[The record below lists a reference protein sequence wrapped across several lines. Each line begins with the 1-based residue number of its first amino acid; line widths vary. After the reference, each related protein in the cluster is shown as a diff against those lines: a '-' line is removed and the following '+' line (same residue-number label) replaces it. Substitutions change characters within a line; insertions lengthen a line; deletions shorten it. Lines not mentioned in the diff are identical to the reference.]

1 MGAKTYVVRVIVR
14 EIRTENF
21 GVLHHDGYLACVN
34 AFLDGFAESLRVALV
49 SCVIA
54 APIALVAYV
63 VLS

>member
-1 MGAKTYVVRVIVR
+1 M
-14 EIRTENF
+14 NF
-21 GVLHHDGYLACVN
+21 DGLLN